1 MLSSQKSRFLTIAI
15 LLAVLAV
22 LFVWAGTIGPDS
34 TDNNYPGTED
44 IHENPGQYV
53 GERVTVGGTVT
64 NTDPLTLETT
74 IADTTLTFVIENTD
88 HDVAVDDRLNVFGT
102 LQADNNVDASN
113 TVRQKPWERYYMY
126 AVSFIAGLLV
136 LGRLLNR
143 WTVDTTTW
151 SIVPR
156 PDPLLTL
163 TN

>member
-1 MLSSQKSRFLTIAI
+1 MLSSQKSRFLIIAI
-15 LLAVLAV
+15 LLTILAV
-22 LFVWAGTIGPDS
+22 LLVWAGTIGPNPA
-34 TDNNYPGTED
+34 TNNYPGTED
-44 IHENPGQYV
+44 IHENPSQYV
-53 GERVTVGGTVT
+53 GEHVTVSGTVT
-64 NTDPLTLETT
+64 NTDPLTLEAETT
-74 IADTTLTFVIENTD
+74 DTTLTFVIENTD
-88 HDVAVDDRLNVFGT
+88 HDVAVDDRLTVFGT

-143 WTVDTTTW
+143 WTIDTTTW

-156 PDPLLTL
+156 PDPLLTI